1 MRVKKSY
8 RFVVAFIATELPF
21 VISSPVFADTPGVS
35 NVENFIKSIVN
46 MLCVVA
52 GPLCAIF
59 LAIGG
64 YGYITSSGNPEHLDR
79 SKRTIIHSL
88 IGLVIVIAAFVI
100 SNGVASIANSSFGG
114 GS

>member
-1 MRVKKSY
+1 MRVKKTY
-8 RFVVAFIATELPF
+8 RFVIAFIATELPF
-21 VISSPVFADTPGVS
+21 VLASPVFADASTPGVS
-35 NVENFIKSIVN
+35 NIENFIKTLVN
-46 MLCVVA
+46 ILCVVA

-100 SNGVASIANSSFGG
+100 SNGVASIANSSFG
-114 GS
+114 S